1 MSRTANTL
9 YIVVFAGMLLAL
21 SLWSMRGI
29 VGFSVAKETTV
40 LNGKLAHAFEKHY
53 DDEFPIKQIGTNL
66 WALVDFGLF
75 GEGRQGVVIGKDGW
89 LFSDEEFDPVADGN
103 RHLQENLAL
112 IQGVRDELA
121 GRGVTL
127 VLAIVPSKSRLYPE
141 YTGEARPTALRQDLY
156 AQFRG
161 AARKAGIIAPDLLG
175 TLEQAK
181 HNGQVFLRT
190 DTHWTPLGAEAVA
203 NTVGEAVRSAAP
215 LSGDAQEYVTEAVK
229 NEDYKGDLTR
239 FLPLDPMF
247 ENLMP
252 APDKLQKR
260 ETRAAVEGEASGDSL
275 FADSQVP
282 VALVGTSYSANQNW
296 NFAGALRQSLQRDLV
311 NHAEDGHGPILPM
324 LKYLKSDELKDAAPQ
339 LVIWEFPERYL
350 PMANDLSEFDPQWIA
365 ELRKGGGTPGERL
378 AATAAN

>member
-53 DDEFPIKQIGTNL
+53 DDQFPIKQIGTNL

-112 IQGVRDELA
+112 VQGVRDELA
-121 GRGVTL
+121 NRGVTL

-141 YTGEARPTALRQDLY
+141 YTGDARPTALRQDLY

-181 HNGQVFLRT
+181 SNGQVFLRT
-190 DTHWTPLGAEAVA
+190 DTHWTPLGAEVVA
-203 NTVGEAVRSAAP
+203 NTLGETVRSAAP

-252 APDKLQKR
+252 APTNCRNARPGPRSKVR
-260 ETRAAVEGEASGDSL
+260 PAATPCSPTAPSRWCWWAPATAPTRT
-275 FADSQVP
+275 
-282 VALVGTSYSANQNW
+282 GTSPVRCASRCNATW
-296 NFAGALRQSLQRDLV
+296 ST
-311 NHAEDGHGPILPM
+311 
-324 LKYLKSDELKDAAPQ
+324 
-339 LVIWEFPERYL
+339 
-350 PMANDLSEFDPQWIA
+350 
-365 ELRKGGGTPGERL
+365 TPRM
-378 AATAAN
+378 ATARSCRCSSTSRATS

>member
-53 DDEFPIKQIGTNL
+53 DDQFPIKQIGTNL

-89 LFSDEEFDPVADGN
+89 LFSDEEFDPVADGS
-103 RHLQENLAL
+103 RHLQENLAM

-121 GRGVTL
+121 NRGVTL

-141 YTGEARPTALRQDLY
+141 YTGDARPTALRQDLY

-181 HNGQVFLRT
+181 SNGQVFLRT
-190 DTHWTPLGAEAVA
+190 DTHWTPLGAEVVA
-203 NTVGEAVRSAAP
+203 NALGEAVRSAAP

-275 FADSQVP
+275 FADSTVP
-282 VALVGTSYSANQNW
+282 VVLVGTSYSANQNW

-350 PMANDLSEFDPQWIA
+350 PMPNDLSEFDPQWIA
-365 ELRKGGGTPGERL
+365 ELRKGGNPGERL